1 MADAFELLLS
11 IGEAASIYA
20 LVALS
25 YMLVLRPTG
34 IINFAVGEWALLGA
48 FLSVSIV
55 VTLKLPYPLA
65 VLLVLAGVGAIAWLT
80 ERLTIRPMVER
91 AAPLMTLILLMLAID
106 IVYREAA
113 VWGYGT
119 ANQFAPM
126 PFGSGRV
133 EFGPFGGSTQS
144 LLVIAATVLVFAAT
158 WYFFERT
165 VQGKA
170 FEAVAID
177 RTVASLMGINLARV
191 TALSFFAAGAVAGL
205 AGMLQAPLTTASYLM
220 GLPLTIKGFSAM
232 VIGGAGRV
240 EGAVLGGLVLAASER
255 IVLRY
260 APVPSAFAI
269 AIPLLLLIIFLLVRP
284 TGILKAKGAA

>member
-1 MADAFELLLS
+1 MIDALELLLS

-25 YMLVLRPTG
+25 YMLVMRPTG

-48 FLSVSIV
+48 VLSVSTV
-55 VTLKLPYPLA
+55 VTLNLPYIVA
-65 VLLVLAGVGAIAWLT
+65 TLLVLAGVGAIAFAT

-91 AAPLMTLILLMLAID
+91 GAPLMTLILILMAVD
-106 IVYREAA
+106 IIYRESA

-119 ANQFAPM
+119 GNLRAPM
-126 PFGSGRV
+126 PFGDGRF
-133 EFGPFGGSTQS
+133 ELGPIGGATQS
-144 LLVIAATVLVFAAT
+144 FLIIAVTFLVFVAT
-158 WYFFERT
+158 LYFFEYT

-177 RTVASLMGINLARV
+177 RTIASLMGINLARV
-191 TALSFFAAGAVAGL
+191 TALSFFAGGAVAGL
-205 AGMLQAPLTTASYLM
+205 AGMLQTPLTTASYLM

-240 EGAVLGGLVLAASER
+240 EGAVLGGLILAASER

-260 APVPSAFAI
+260 APVPSAVAI
-269 AIPLLLLIIFLLVRP
+269 AIPLLLLIGFLLVRP
-284 TGILKAKGAA
+284 TGILKSKGVQ